1 MKILME
7 IDEEIFKLKNI
18 IHELNVKNIKLH
30 KQLYSLYV
38 EADSQQSKIE
48 ALESSNEDLS
58 SENNSSESIKLS
70 DENEMSNENTYA
82 ALKKEIL
89 TLQLEVK
96 SKAGIIAMLELELHT
111 KLLFYEKFKILNNC
125 LLVVYKKKTSELE
138 AEIERLR
145 TTLFVK
151 LGIHEEDEII
161 NEKSTK
167 DN

>member
-89 TLQLEVK
+89 TLQLE
-96 SKAGIIAMLELELHT
+96 
-111 KLLFYEKFKILNNC
+111 
-125 LLVVYKKKTSELE
+125 TSELE

-151 LGIHEEDEII
+151 LGIHEIIGSRYLVICSSRLFEMLSWPFEDHQREVIH
-161 NEKSTK
+161 ESP
-167 DN
+167 D